1 MQGKQPRVV
10 LITRK
15 SEYELLLERHGTR
28 AQASFFLATRG
39 RTLESVWQVHER
51 QLGALNEVSALV
63 PGAWRRA
70 RVDRHSLN
78 RFLFEPDDI
87 VVAVGQDGLIANL
100 AKYLD
105 GQVVIGVNPDPRSYD
120 GVLVRHAPEVA
131 GGLLLAA
138 ERGAVST
145 EERTMV
151 VAETDDGQRL
161 WALNEIFV
169 GHRTHQS
176 ARYRIRH
183 GEHSERQSSSGA
195 IVATG
200 TGATGWARSIALS
213 RKSKLRLPAPTDGAL
228 CFFVREAF
236 PSVTTGTNVVEG
248 RIETGTELCVLSEMN
263 EGGVIFGDGIEDDR
277 IELGFGVE
285 VRLAVAERRLR
296 LALGA

>member
-10 LITRK
+10 IVTRK
-15 SEYELLLERHGTR
+15 TEYELLLERHGTR

-39 RTLESVWQVHER
+39 RTLESVQQVDELQH
-51 QLGALNEVSALV
+51 GAVNEVSGAV
-63 PGAWRRA
+63 PSAWRRA

-105 GQVVIGVNPDPRSYD
+105 GQRVIGVNPDRKSYD
-120 GVLVRHAPEVA
+120 GVLVRHAPA
-131 GGLLLAA
+131 ASAKLLLAV
-138 ERGAVST
+138 ERGAART
-145 EERTMV
+145 EDRTMV
-151 VAETDDGQRL
+151 MAETDDGQRL

-176 ARYRIRH
+176 ARYRFRA
-183 GEHSERQSSSGA
+183 GERSERQSSSGA

-213 RKSKLRLPAPTDGAL
+213 RRSELGLPAPTEGAL
-228 CFFVREAF
+228 CYFVREAF
-236 PSVTTGTNVVEG
+236 P
-248 RIETGTELCVLSEMN
+248 
-263 EGGVIFGDGIEDDR
+263 
-277 IELGFGVE
+277 
-285 VRLAVAERRLR
+285 
-296 LALGA
+296 